1 MKKEN
6 ITLII
11 GLSIPV
17 VMVLFIAGAIYL
29 PSLFI
34 DVEPPKY
41 SFIYM
46 TNNGQDGYTYQ
57 VKEKKISR
65 EKIERKN
72 NYYKSNP
79 RQVRFF
85 IHNMKTHKNKELS
98 FEEASEISINSNFE
112 SPDGF
117 KIENGHRRYG
127 LFPFYSRGN
136 YYTRYITKERYA
148 EKLKLHTS
156 RKNYYYNFR
165 FLGWLSLEEEIQQ
178 NKYRKINTAE

>member
-34 DVEPPKY
+34 NVEPPKF

-46 TNNGQDGYTYQ
+46 TNNGRDGYTYQ
-57 VKEKKISR
+57 VKENKLSR
-65 EKIERKN
+65 EKIKQKK
-72 NYYKSNP
+72 NYYNSNQQP
-79 RQVRFF
+79 VRFF
-85 IHNMKTHKNKELS
+85 IHNIKTHKNKELS
-98 FEEASEISINSNFE
+98 FEEASLVSINSNFE

-117 KIENGHRRYG
+117 KIENGRRSYG
-127 LFPFYSRGN
+127 FFPFYSRGN
-136 YYTRYITKERYA
+136 YYTRYITKEGYA
-148 EKLKLHTS
+148 EKLKLHTN
-156 RKNYYYNFR
+156 RRNYYYSFR
-165 FLGWLSLEEEIQQ
+165 FLGWL
-178 NKYRKINTAE
+178 TAEEK